1 MSHPLPR
8 MFAYIASTLAAPAA
22 LTVIF
27 AAQGAL
33 GTSRAVAQ
41 SHPASGHEQSHDDHY
56 HPYRSGWTHR
66 GIGLQ
71 GAPSMSLRDVS
82 TQQDRVDRISARLQ
96 TVTQSSVRISVDP
109 MGAMGGGGISSA
121 DGISLDPDVVRRMS
135 DPGLAGL
142 MAHEIGHQ
150 VMRHASPAHPA
161 HAAWARE
168 WGERDCDRFAGWLLA
183 ATGYPDS
190 AIDAVAPFLY
200 EFGSVVTGHADRVER
215 LTLYRQGYRA
225 FTTRALTTLSKV
237 LEWLPSSPGA
247 GSFALQSA
255 ATAAPLEAGGP
266 GERRRAVSPWTT
278 AATPRA
284 LIAPPRPRPRT
295 PFPVRVYPVRPAPS
309 VGSLTNGL

>member
-1 MSHPLPR
+1 MSHPR
-8 MFAYIASTLAAPAA
+8 ARVFARIASLLAAFAA
-22 LTVIF
+22 LMVVSG
-27 AAQGAL
+27 AAA
-33 GTSRAVAQ
+33 
-41 SHPASGHEQSHDDHY
+41 HERPEDGRNGPSAHDAHY
-56 HPYRSGWTHR
+56 HAYRAWTHR

-82 TQQDRVDRISARLQ
+82 AQQDRVDRISARLQ
-96 TVTQSSVRISVDP
+96 SLTQSSVRISVDP

-183 ATGYPDS
+183 ASGYQES
-190 AIDAVAPFLY
+190 SIDAVAPFLY

-215 LTLYRQGYRA
+215 LTLYREGYRA
-225 FTTRALTTLSKV
+225 FTTRALTTLAKV

-247 GSFALQSA
+247 ASFALHRA
-255 ATAAPLEAGGP
+255 AAAPPLEAGGP
-266 GERRRAVSPWTT
+266 GERRRAVSPWSVPVV
-278 AATPRA
+278 PRA
-284 LIAPPRPRPRT
+284 VVAAPRARPRT
-295 PFPVRVYPVRPAPS
+295 PFPIRTQPVRPTSS
-309 VGSLTNGL
+309 VRSLTNGL